1 MRAGW
6 QPAETT
12 PQQAGQGRGISPTE
26 RRMIMTNAEKKA
38 DVKQFGTVFI
48 MLGNDRASQD
58 QLLAAMIRVLAQGAQ
73 SIEPT
78 SA

>member
-1 MRAGW
+1 
-6 QPAETT
+6 
-12 PQQAGQGRGISPTE
+12 
-26 RRMIMTNAEKKA
+26 MTNAEKKA
-38 DVKQFGTVFI
+38 DVKQFGAVFI

-73 SIEPT
+73 SIEQA